1 MNGIDMANE
10 IDEVLTKA
18 LELVIPSEEER
29 EKAKSAE
36 NELRKRLDE
45 TLKHQKYNIEY
56 KFLGSYARDTWL
68 KGNLEI
74 DVFLL
79 FPGNVDMEELEKLAI
94 EVGKAVVDEYEL
106 RYAAHPYVHGKVLDV
121 EVDIVPCY
129 KLKSLEKIKSAVD
142 RTPFHHEW
150 LKDRI
155 KGKENEVRLLK
166 QFLKAGNLY
175 GAEYKVRGFSGY
187 LCELLIIFYGSFYE
201 LVRNARQWSRKMV
214 IDVLKKE
221 IRKGKQFFV
230 VDPVDVKRNVAANL
244 SLDNLARF
252 VERCRNF
259 VEKPSIEFFVKPK
272 VVLPNDETIFSEI
285 ENRNTALCV
294 VEFEKPKIVEDN
306 LYPQLERACKKIEE
320 FLKRQDFM
328 PLRSDYYAGEKC
340 YLIVECQVKELAKI
354 EKRIGP
360 PFEEENHVKTF
371 LEKNRDYKPFIE
383 GGRYCV
389 YVKRKHWRVKD
400 AITDYINKNWKSMG
414 KNVGDVLAKG
424 FRLYVG
430 KDVLKDE
437 LKEKLVEFL
446 ALRVY

>member
-1 MNGIDMANE
+1 MINK
-10 IDEVLTKA
+10 IDEILNQA
-18 LELVIPSEEER
+18 LKLVVPSEEEK
-29 EKAKSAE
+29 EKAKEAE
-36 NELRKRLDE
+36 EELRKRLDSIL
-45 TLKHQKYNIEY
+45 TNYQNIEY

-79 FPGNVDMEELEKLAI
+79 FPEKVEMKELERIAI
-94 EVGKAVVDEYEL
+94 EIGKAVVDGYEL
-106 RYAAHPYVHGKVLDV
+106 RYAAHPYVHGKVLGI
-121 EVDIVPCY
+121 EVDVVPCY
-129 KLKSLEKIKSAVD
+129 KLRDLKKIQSAVD

-155 KGKENEVRLLK
+155 KDKENEVRLLK

-201 LVRNARQWSRKMV
+201 LIKNAGQWSRKTV
-214 IDVLKKE
+214 IDILKKE
-221 IRKGKQFFV
+221 VRKGQQFFV

-259 VEKPSIEFFVKPK
+259 VEKPSIEFFVEPK
-272 VVLPNDETIFSEI
+272 VELPDNKTIISEI
-285 ENRNTALCV
+285 ESRNTALCV
-294 VEFEKPKIVEDN
+294 VEFEKPNIVEDN
-306 LYPQLERACKKIEE
+306 LYPQLERACKKIEG

-328 PLRSDYYAGEKC
+328 PLKSDYYAREKC
-340 YLIVECQVKELAKI
+340 YLIVECQVKELARI

-360 PFEEENHVKTF
+360 PFEEERHVKTF

-383 GGRYCV
+383 DGRYCV
-389 YVKRKHWRVKD
+389 YVKRKHWRVED
-400 AITDYINKNWKSMG
+400 AIADYINKNWRSMG